1 MGGPIPR
8 SPKLG
13 SPMELGAFGKE
24 WESNS
29 SLEFSPRRLS
39 KSNEN
44 KTCEE
49 LLVRRVECWN
59 EGPERRNRRSQVDR
73 MASSDVVS
81 WMAASDR
88 VSSPRG
94 LWT

>member
-1 MGGPIPR
+1 MSI
-8 SPKLG
+8 
-13 SPMELGAFGKE
+13 
-24 WESNS
+24 
-29 SLEFSPRRLS
+29 

-59 EGPERRNRRSQVDR
+59 EGPERRNRQSQVDR
-73 MASSDVVS
+73 M
-81 WMAASDR
+81 ASDR

-94 LWT
+94 FWT